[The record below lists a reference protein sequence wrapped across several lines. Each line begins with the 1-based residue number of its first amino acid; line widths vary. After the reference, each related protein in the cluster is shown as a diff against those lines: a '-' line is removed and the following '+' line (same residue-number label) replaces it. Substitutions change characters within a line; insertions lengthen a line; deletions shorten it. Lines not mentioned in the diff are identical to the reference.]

1 MVNSV
6 PTRPK
11 SITSGTRFT
20 AHRFLGGV
28 FLVVVMAHR
37 WFLGGTIIVAVDI
50 VVVVVVVVVVIV
62 VVIVVIVVVLGVGL
76 VVVLA
81 FVLVV
86 VWVFVHFGIRCVG

>member
-37 WFLGGTIIVAVDI
+37 WFLGGTIIVAVVI
-50 VVVVVVVVVVIV
+50 VVV

>member
-20 AHRFLGGV
+20 AHRFLGGL

-50 VVVVVVVVVVIV
+50 VVVVVVVVV
-62 VVIVVIVVVLGVGL
+62 LGVGL